1 MHVQVVFMLTQ
12 IIVILLPAIIVFF
25 GLLVWRSARAPEA
38 GLPPNAILVDGS
50 NVLHWGGAPSSLVL
64 QRVVRALEDKGYV
77 PIVFFD
83 ANVGYLLGDR
93 YFDEAKMAEIV
104 GVPQQ
109 HVCVVGKGVVAD
121 ESILM
126 FATDYN
132 LRVVTNDRYR
142 DWRVRFP
149 HAAKKGALVGGLW
162 QEGSVI
168 WRGAL

>member
-1 MHVQVVFMLTQ
+1 MLTSVA
-12 IIVILLPAIIVFF
+12 ILLLPAFLALIV
-25 GLLVWRSARAPEA
+25 LLIWRSVRPTEA

-50 NVLHWGGAPSSLVL
+50 NVLHWGGEPSSLVL
-64 QRVVRALEDKGYV
+64 QRVVRALQEKGYA

-104 GVPQQ
+104 GVPQE

-126 FATDYN
+126 FASDYG

-149 HAAKKGALVGGLW
+149 LAAKKGALVGGLW